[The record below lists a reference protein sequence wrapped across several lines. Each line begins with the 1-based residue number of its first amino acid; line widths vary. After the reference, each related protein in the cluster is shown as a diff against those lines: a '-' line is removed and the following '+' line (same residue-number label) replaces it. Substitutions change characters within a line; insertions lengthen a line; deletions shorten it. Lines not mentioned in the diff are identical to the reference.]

1 MARARL
7 VLAEDH
13 IDMAEDLSRLL
24 SAVFD
29 VVAVVND
36 GNALVA
42 AVDRL
47 VPDALVTDVTMPG
60 LDGISAM
67 CDILL
72 RHPSMGAIIVTV
84 HNDRGLVQKAFACG
98 ARGYVL
104 KASAGDDLIRAVA
117 AVLDGDRFVSAS
129 LEDALGSFA
138 EGTRH

>member
-7 VLAEDH
+7 VLADDH
-13 IDMAEDLSRLL
+13 IDMAADLSQLL
-24 SAVFD
+24 SAAFE

-42 AVDRL
+42 AADRL
-47 VPDALVTDVTMPG
+47 VPDVLVTDITMPG

-72 RHPSMGAIIVTV
+72 RHPAMGAIIVTV

-117 AVLDGDRFVSAS
+117 AVLAGNHFVSAS
-129 LEDALGSFA
+129 LEYALGSSA
-138 EGTRH
+138 DVTRH